1 MELKLQKQLLKEID
15 IDGHRFLVDVKDT
28 SKQIRKRIFRGL
40 SYFD

>member
-28 SKQIRKRIFRGL
+28 SKIKPLDSEKNR
-40 SYFD
+40 